1 MAIKKPHRGGASQLV
16 RNVLLGVGNTAI
28 LKCWMHVSS
37 DMITACVVVLMAI
50 GELNALLGRSRL
62 ASAVGLTSVEK
73 SCHVEFLEEIQ
84 VPVPWPGLTAPCGCK
99 VNVCSCCY
107 RHLIAH

>member
-1 MAIKKPHRGGASQLV
+1 M

-37 DMITACVVVLMAI
+37 DMITARVVVLMAI
-50 GELNALLGRSRL
+50 GEFNALLGRSRL
-62 ASAVGLTSVEK
+62 AGAVGLASVVK

-107 RHLIAH
+107 RSLIAHPSTLLTFMPLQT

>member
-1 MAIKKPHRGGASQLV
+1 M

-37 DMITACVVVLMAI
+37 DMITACVVVLVAI
-50 GELNALLGRSRL
+50 GELNALVGRSRL
-62 ASAVGLTSVEK
+62 AGAVGLTSVEK

-107 RHLIAH
+107 RPLIAHPSTLVTFMSFQT